1 MSPKHFH
8 QDCPHYG
15 KWNILRNAHKIHVEW
30 DMTEEEE
37 ADREYLVMLAETKT
51 VISVYES
58 EGMLESYAQEIRSTQ
73 G

>member
-1 MSPKHFH
+1 
-8 QDCPHYG
+8 
-15 KWNILRNAHKIHVEW
+15 
-30 DMTEEEE
+30 MTEEEE

-58 EGMLESYAQEIRSTQ
+58 EGMLESYAQEIHSTQ